1 MTHDDAVAA
10 VRQSKQVNKSNR
22 KRHHSVLDDPNH
34 ETEVSSHS
42 VTQPNKINERYTIL
56 LKDGVTTATI
66 YPISSPL
73 DIPVG
78 LLHFLC
84 DEYNMEIERGETLPF
99 FDPLTLD
106 QFVDHWFASFV
117 GIMCLGDDPVLN
129 GKQDEKSW
137 ENECLGIF
145 SIKPNYPG
153 RRCSHICTAEFLVNA
168 GIRGKGIGRTLTD
181 CFLQW
186 APKLGY
192 TYATFNLVFE
202 SNAAA
207 RKLWESLNFKRAGK
221 IKSAAYVKNFDQP
234 VDAIIYGRELADKTV
249 AESSAYRFDKIKYY
263 LETGKY
269 PATADRQEKARLRA
283 GAMHYSLSNGKLMLK
298 GKEVV
303 SDSDQQLRI
312 CFDLHRNNGH
322 LGINKTTTQVAEKY
336 HWPRIKETVGVVI
349 KECEKC
355 NRLQKGVGDD
365 NNGGQ
370 VGFELAQLDSD
381 RPQISEYIQAV
392 VSEVQ
397 QVHREGYRQTYAEV
411 AASSGPSLPIAD
423 SYLSDEDTESDIIR
437 PRVRTYERR

>member
-1 MTHDDAVAA
+1 MIPDDAVAA
-10 VRQSKQVNKSNR
+10 VRQLKLASKLNR
-22 KRHHSVLDDPNH
+22 KRPYSELEDQSGTRMPAHSG
-34 ETEVSSHS
+34 
-42 VTQPNKINERYTIL
+42 QPMINKINERYTIL
-56 LKDGVTTATI
+56 LKDGVTAATI
-66 YPISSPL
+66 YPILSPL
-73 DIPVG
+73 DIPIG

-106 QFVDHWFASFV
+106 QFVEHWFDSFV
-117 GIMCLGDDPVLN
+117 GIMCLGDDPHLN
-129 GKQDEKSW
+129 RAPDDRSW
-137 ENECLGIF
+137 ENECLGTF
-145 SIKPNYPG
+145 SIKPQYPG
-153 RRCSHICTAEFLVNA
+153 KRCSHICTAEFLVNA

-186 APKLGY
+186 APKIGY
-192 TYATFNLVFE
+192 TYAMFNLVFE

-283 GAMHYSLSNGKLMLK
+283 GAMHYTLSNGKLLLK

-303 SDSDQQLRI
+303 ADLDQQMRI
-312 CFDLHRNNGH
+312 CYEVHRGNGH

-349 KECEKC
+349 KECDKC
-355 NRLQKGVGDD
+355 NKIPIDEG
-365 NNGGQ
+365 NGRFGY
-370 VGFELAQLDSD
+370 ELANADLE
-381 RPQISEYIQAV
+381 RPRISEHIQAV

-397 QVHREGYRQTYAEV
+397 QAHREGLKQTYAEV
-411 AASSGPSLPIAD
+411 AASSGPSFPIVD
-423 SYLSDEDTESDIIR
+423 KYLSDEDTETDIIR
-437 PRVRTYERR
+437 PRVRTYQRR

>member
-1 MTHDDAVAA
+1 MTPDNAVSA
-10 VRQSKQVNKSNR
+10 VRQSKSATKPSR
-22 KRHHSVLDDPNH
+22 KRRHSELADHNGM
-34 ETEVSSHS
+34 EVTSRAEHQS
-42 VTQPNKINERYTIL
+42 TYKINERYTIL

-66 YPISSPL
+66 YPVLSPL
-73 DIPVG
+73 EIPIG

-84 DEYNMEIERGETLPF
+84 DEYNMEIDRGETLPF
-99 FDPLTLD
+99 FDPLTLE
-106 QFVDHWFASFV
+106 QFVEHWFNSFV
-117 GIMCLGDDPVLN
+117 GIMCLGDDPHLN
-129 GKQDEKSW
+129 IRPDGRSW
-137 ENECLGIF
+137 ENECLGMF
-145 SIKPNYPG
+145 SIQPQYPG
-153 RRCSHICTAEFLVNA
+153 KRCSHICTAEFLVNA

-192 TYATFNLVFE
+192 TYAMFNLVFE
-202 SNAAA
+202 SDAAA

-221 IKSAAYVKNFDQP
+221 IKGAAYVKNFDQP

-283 GAMHYSLSNGKLMLK
+283 GAMHYSLSNGKLMMK

-303 SDSDQQLRI
+303 ADPDQQLHI
-312 CFDLHRNNGH
+312 CYEVHRNNGH
-322 LGINKTTTQVAEKY
+322 LGINKTTTQIAETY

-355 NRLQKGVGDD
+355 NKIPKDGENGSMFETHTDSKG
-365 NNGGQ
+365 
-370 VGFELAQLDSD
+370 
-381 RPQISEYIQAV
+381 PQISEHIQAV

-397 QVHREGYRQTYAEV
+397 QAHRDGLRQTYAEV
-411 AASSGPSLPIAD
+411 AASSGPTFPMVD
-423 SYLSDEDTESDIIR
+423 RYLSDEDTESDVIR
-437 PRVRTYERR
+437 PRVRTYQRR